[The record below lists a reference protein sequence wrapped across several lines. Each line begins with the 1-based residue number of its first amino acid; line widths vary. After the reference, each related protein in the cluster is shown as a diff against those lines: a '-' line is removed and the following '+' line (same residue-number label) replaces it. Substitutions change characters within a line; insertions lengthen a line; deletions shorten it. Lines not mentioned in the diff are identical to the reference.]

1 MCSRNGKEDFLT
13 DKFNYLTSKLQF
25 VLGCAF
31 LVNDSQSDYE
41 LENSEKGYFITAK
54 NSFLVFVREVK
65 SLPFEPFKSVVLN
78 QRFFDPKNKQKVD
91 D

>member
-1 MCSRNGKEDFLT
+1 
-13 DKFNYLTSKLQF
+13 
-25 VLGCAF
+25 
-31 LVNDSQSDYE
+31 VNDSQSDYE

-78 QRFFDPKNKQKVD
+78 QRFFDPKNK
-91 D
+91 